1 LLPHPR
7 EKTLVI
13 AKLFTRQR
21 IIQGQEIREPTWLAL
36 ILTAAGL
43 LTLLAGLGAAIFVLL
58 YPFGQ
63 PWEIGVAALAVFGWC
78 VLAWR
83 AWRRRAPRGLQGTTA
98 HVTGRHRWLQGIRT
112 GGRVLAA
119 GVLAAWLLLIGW
131 AEWGPGGPPPAP
143 KADPDTVR
151 VVTWN
156 ILHGAEHGP
165 PWEQADWN
173 RRKHALQTAVRQA
186 APDILG
192 VQEARPEQ
200 VAFLEQVLPGHDRVG
215 VGRDDGRSAGEHA
228 AIWFNRDRFEL
239 LDQGTFWLEPPLDAA
254 RPQGIWPRRIC
265 TWARLRD
272 RPTGQVLRVYNV
284 HSYLT
289 EPARVRAAQVI
300 RERIAAGDPSDAIV
314 LLGDFNA
321 APNAPSR
328 RLFTGAGLVDAAK
341 LAGQHP
347 EALTY
352 HYHGLP
358 VRCLD
363 GVLLG
368 PGWRVPQ
375 HRILNVKPGGTFPS
389 DHFGMLADLTL
400 ARS

>member
-1 LLPHPR
+1 
-7 EKTLVI
+7 VI

-21 IIQGQEIREPTWLAL
+21 IHEGQEIGEPTWLAL

-43 LTLLAGLGAAIFVLL
+43 LTLLAGLGVVIFVVL
-58 YPFGQ
+58 YPLGQ
-63 PWEIGVAALAVFGWC
+63 PWELGIAALAMLGLFALV
-78 VLAWR
+78 WR
-83 AWRRRAPRGLQGTTA
+83 CRRLQRTTGQA
-98 HVTGRHRWLQGIRT
+98 TGRQRWLRRIRT
-112 GGRVLAA
+112 GGKGLAA
-119 GVLAAWLLLIGW
+119 GVLAAWLGLIAW

-143 KADPDTVR
+143 KADPATIR

-165 PWEQADWN
+165 PWDQADWN
-173 RRKHALQTAVRQA
+173 RRKPALQAALRQA

-192 VQEARPEQ
+192 AQEARAEQ
-200 VAFLEQVLPGHDRVG
+200 VAFLEQVLPGHERVG
-215 VGRDDGRSAGEHA
+215 VGRDDGRSAGEHS
-228 AIWFNRDRFEL
+228 AIWFDRDRFERL
-239 LDQGTFWLEPPLDAA
+239 EQGTFWLEPPFDEA
-254 RPQGIWPRRIC
+254 RPQGLWPRRIC

-272 RPTGQVLRVYNV
+272 RRTGQVLRVYNV

-300 RERIAAGDPSDAIV
+300 RERMAAGDPSDAIV

-321 APNAPSR
+321 GPHTPSR
-328 RLFTGAGLVDAAK
+328 RLLTGAGLVDAAQQV
-341 LAGQHP
+341 GQAP
-347 EALTY
+347 EAPTY

-368 PGWRVPQ
+368 PGWRVQ
-375 HRILNVKPGGTFPS
+375 HHRILNVKPGGTFPS
-389 DHFGMLADLTL
+389 DHFGMLVDLTPRHG
-400 ARS
+400 A